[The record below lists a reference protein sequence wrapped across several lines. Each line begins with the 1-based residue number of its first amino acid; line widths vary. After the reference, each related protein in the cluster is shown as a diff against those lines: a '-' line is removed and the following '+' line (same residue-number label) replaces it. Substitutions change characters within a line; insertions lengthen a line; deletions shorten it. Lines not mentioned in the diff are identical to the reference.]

1 MMSYPFVFASLFLQ
15 LSSLFCYG
23 QFYFKHYQT
32 QQGLPHN
39 AVRSIMQDSRGFIW
53 VGTRGGLSRFD
64 GYNFKVCGNKNDKFN
79 NIGNNVINTLAEDRN
94 GIIYVGTAKGIYQY
108 NTADETITSTVLA
121 PEKYIEHLL
130 LGPDNT
136 IWFIANSSLC
146 RYYPQDKKI
155 KEYHISVSCIRLDHE
170 MNLWAGNR
178 NGEIC
183 KFNYQGKLLTKI
195 TVIDQRIPQN
205 LRSISAL
212 QAIDSSSILIGC
224 FGRGLKRYDINSG
237 KITSVQLNHDHMDLF
252 VRDICQ
258 GTNQEYWIATESG
271 VYIYDLKTTRI
282 SHLYKKTQDPYAISD
297 NAVYKVCRD
306 KDGGIWLATFFGGLN
321 YCSKE
326 NGRFRKY
333 YPIAGQNSIS
343 GSAVREIV
351 PDGKGNLW
359 IGTEDAGINKFN
371 IKTQSFT
378 PYNDHGKSA
387 SISYPNIHGLLIQ
400 DNHLL
405 IGPFHRG
412 LEIMNL
418 RNGLIHQRYK
428 SIGKASEA
436 TNDFV
441 LSIFRTRDSTI
452 LVGTAYDEKSG
463 LFTYIPH
470 KKSFDRIHYI
480 APNTYV
486 LTIRED
492 KQGYIWLGTMS
503 DGVFFYHP
511 KTGHHGNI
519 RFGEEIP
526 QQSRNEFPV
535 CGIMEDSD
543 GRLWFTT
550 EGGGLIRLDT
560 DRKSI
565 TRYNTSMGFP
575 TNVYFSMLEDNNKNL
590 WISSLK
596 GLICLH
602 MKSGTFKN
610 FTQANGLSTDQFNF
624 NSAYKDHDGTMYFGS
639 VNGMIAFDPK
649 DLSKTNIRPTVFITG
664 LEIDNKEIL
673 SGVAGSP
680 LKKSILYLDTLRL
693 THRQNNFSI
702 EFAALNYAA
711 PEVIRYEYVLIGL
724 DNKRTFLHKNRKAYF
739 TGMQPGTYI
748 FKIKAKSNVGSWS
761 SLERQLVIIIK
772 PPFWKTYIAYTIYI
786 TILISIL
793 LMLVTYYHSRL
804 ARKNADKLKLF
815 EHKKEIEIYESK
827 IEFFTNITHEIQT
840 PLTLILGPVQRMIK
854 KMTDQDGIK
863 KNLLMV
869 EKHTLRLT
877 QLTQQLLDFRKT
889 ELHQFGLNFVHTNIT
904 HLLHELHR
912 SFKPSAEEKNI
923 KLSFEFPPED
933 ITAFVDPE
941 AMTKIASNLL
951 SNAIKYG
958 NTWVIIRLSNGTKES
973 NLFIVQIANDGKPIP
988 EKFQQMIF
996 EPFFRINTKNSTSG
1010 TGIGLSLAKSLSELH
1025 NGSLQLAQ
1033 NDPTGIVFE
1042 LHLPMRQ
1049 HIEFKLNNWKKI
1061 K

>member
-1 MMSYPFVFASLFLQ
+1 MSFYIVFASFFLQ
-15 LSSLFCYG
+15 LFCFSCYG

-53 VGTRGGLSRFD
+53 IGTRGGLTRFD

-94 GIIYVGTAKGIYQY
+94 GIIYIGTGKGIYQY
-108 NTADETITSTVLA
+108 NTADETITTTVLTA
-121 PEKYIEHLL
+121 DKYIEHLL
-130 LGPDNT
+130 IGPDNT

-146 RYYPQDKKI
+146 RYYPKHKKI
-155 KEYHISVSCIRLDHE
+155 IEYHIPVSCIRLDHD

-183 KFNYQGKLLTKI
+183 KFNRQGKLISKI
-195 TVIDQRIPQN
+195 SVIDEKTPKN
-205 LRSISAL
+205 LRSISVL
-212 QAIDSSSILIGC
+212 QSIDSSSMLIGC
-224 FGRGLKRYDINSG
+224 FGRGLKQYDIKSR
-237 KITSVQLNHDHMDLF
+237 KIKSLQLNHDHMDLF

-258 GTNQEYWIATESG
+258 GNNQEYWIATESG
-271 VYIYDLKTTRI
+271 VYIYNLTTSR
-282 SHLYKKTQDPYAISD
+282 STHLQKRAQDPYAISD

-306 KDGGIWLATFFGGLN
+306 NDGGIWLATFFGGLN

-326 NGRFRKY
+326 NARFRKY
-333 YPIAGQNSIS
+333 YPVAGQNSIS

-371 IKTQSFT
+371 IRKQSFT
-378 PYNDHGKSA
+378 PYNQHGKSP

-400 DNHLL
+400 DNKLL

-412 LEIMNL
+412 LEIMDI

-428 SIGKASEA
+428 SIGKASDS

-452 LVGTAYDEKSG
+452 LIGTAYDEKSG
-463 LFTYIPH
+463 LFAYIPH
-470 KKSFDRIHYI
+470 KKSFDRIPYI
-480 APNTYV
+480 VQNTYV

-492 KQGYIWLGTMS
+492 KKGYIWLGTMS

-511 KTGHHGNI
+511 KTGDHGNI
-519 RFGEEIP
+519 RLSEEI
-526 QQSRNEFPV
+526 SHEIRNEFPV
-535 CGIMEDSD
+535 YGIMEDSY
-543 GRLWFTT
+543 GRMWFTT
-550 EGGGLIRLDT
+550 EGGGLMRLDT

-565 TRYNTSMGFP
+565 KRYNTSVGFP
-575 TNVYFSMLEDNNKNL
+575 TNVYFSMLEDNNNNL
-590 WISSLK
+590 WVSSLK
-596 GLICLH
+596 GLICLN
-602 MKSGTFKN
+602 MQSGTFRN

-624 NSAYKDHDGTMYFGS
+624 NSAYKDEDGTMYFGS

-649 DLSKTNIRPTVFITG
+649 DLSKTNIRPPVYITG
-664 LEIDNKEIL
+664 LEIDNKEML
-673 SGVAGSP
+673 PAVADSP
-680 LKKSILYLDTLRL
+680 LKKSILYADTLTL

-702 EFAALNYAA
+702 EFAALNYSS

-724 DNKRTFLHKNRKAYF
+724 DKKRTFLYKNRKAYF

-772 PPFWKTYIAYTIYI
+772 PPFWRTYIAYVIYSV
-786 TILISIL
+786 TLISSL
-793 LMLVTYYHSRL
+793 LLAFSYYHRRL
-804 ARKNADKLKLF
+804 SRKNADKLKLF

-840 PLTLILGPVQRMIK
+840 PLTLILGPIQRLIK
-854 KMTDQDGIK
+854 KINHQDGIK

-869 EKHTLRLT
+869 EKHALRLT
-877 QLTQQLLDFRKT
+877 ELTQQLLDFRRT
-889 ELHQFGLNFVHTNIT
+889 ELDQFGLNFVHTNIT
-904 HLLHELHR
+904 NLVHELYT
-912 SFKPSAEEKNI
+912 SFKTEAEEKNI
-923 KLSFEFPPED
+923 KLAYEFPPD
-933 ITAFVDPE
+933 NIIAYVDPE
-941 AMTKIASNLL
+941 ALTKIVSNLL

-958 NTWVIIRLSNGTKES
+958 NTWAVIRLICNTKDS
-973 NLFIVQIANDGKPIP
+973 NLFIVQIANDGRLIP
-988 EKFQQMIF
+988 EKFQKMIF
-996 EPFFRINTKNSTSG
+996 EPFFRISNKNTSG

-1025 NGSLQLAQ
+1025 NGSLQLTQ
-1033 NDPTGIVFE
+1033 NNPAGIIFE
-1042 LHLPMRQ
+1042 LQLPMRQ